1 MSAKLLLFP
10 ALLVLLLATL
20 ARTASLADFTPR
32 VTGLTGKCLITYRKS
47 ISGCSGDDFQ
57 TAANCSARCIAGLAD
72 IAAQVARDCNDADV
86 DNDSIIAIFLA
97 GQGPSTLC
105 SNAASATAAPTTS
118 SQNIVRSSTL
128 DLSTTP
134 TAATSIQVDTSVPG
148 TTTTLSISMPTS
160 DTTTS
165 ATADSTAGANEPAA
179 TTTTTTTSTAP
190 ATTGTSSPNSHGGGD
205 PFNLFNA
212 APTSAALS
220 TWLLT
225 IPMLLCAF
233 WAQFS
238 P

>member
-1 MSAKLLLFP
+1 MSAKSLLFP
-10 ALLVLLLATL
+10 GLLVLLLASL
-20 ARTASLADFTPR
+20 ARSASLADFTPR

-118 SQNIVRSSTL
+118 SQIIVRSSTL

-160 DTTTS
+160 ETTAST
-165 ATADSTAGANEPAA
+165 TADSTAGANEPAA
-179 TTTTTTTSTAP
+179 TTTTASTAP
-190 ATTGTSSPNSHGGGD
+190 ATTDTSSPNSHGGGD

-233 WAQFS
+233 WAQIS

>member
-118 SQNIVRSSTL
+118 SQNIRTWNHHDFVNFHAHLRHHYIRYCRFDCWRERASSNNNNNN
-128 DLSTTP
+128 DD
-134 TAATSIQVDTSVPG
+134 VDCS
-148 TTTTLSISMPTS
+148 S
-160 DTTTS
+160 DNRHII
-165 ATADSTAGANEPAA
+165 AE
-179 TTTTTTTSTAP
+179 
-190 ATTGTSSPNSHGGGD
+190 
-205 PFNLFNA
+205 
-212 APTSAALS
+212 
-220 TWLLT
+220 
-225 IPMLLCAF
+225 
-233 WAQFS
+233 
-238 P
+238 